1 MRRQVIVGLMIG
13 VAVML
18 GAGFVV
24 WASTQGLLGPSAQAR
39 RFLSLADQAVK
50 RGQPA
55 EAEVKLQSLI
65 TNAPDGPWTDQALLK
80 LGEVY
85 EQQRQLS
92 QARSAYTNLLEH
104 FPNSTLINDAQAR
117 LGRVNVSLLFSSVLT
132 DQDTAYEVKPGDSL
146 GKISEAYHTTVDL
159 LRKANR
165 LDGDIIRPKQKLK
178 IPTGHF
184 HILVDKS
191 QNTLL
196 LTKENQFFKCYT
208 VSTGSNNS
216 TPVGT
221 FKIVNKVPNPV
232 WYHDGLAVP
241 PDDPK
246 NILGT
251 RWMGF
256 DKPAYG
262 IHGTTDPG
270 VLGQQVT
277 AGCVR
282 MKNEG
287 VEELFALIPIGT
299 EVTIVD

>member
-1 MRRQVIVGLMIG
+1 MRRQLIVGLMIG
-13 VAVML
+13 GAVIL

-39 RFLSLADQAVK
+39 RLLSLADQAMK
-50 RGQPA
+50 HGQPA
-55 EAEVKLQSLI
+55 EAEAKLQAI
-65 TNAPDGPWTDQALLK
+65 IANAPEGPWTDQALLK

-85 EQQRQLS
+85 ERQQQLT
-92 QARSAYTNLLEH
+92 QARSVYANLLEH
-104 FPNSTLINDAQAR
+104 FPNSTLINEAQAQ
-117 LGRVNVSLLFSSVLT
+117 LGRVNVSLLLSPTIT
-132 DQDTAYEVKPGDSL
+132 DQDATYEVKPGDNL
-146 GKISEAYHTTVDL
+146 GKISEAYQTTVDL
-159 LRKANR
+159 LRKANN

-196 LTKENQFFKCYT
+196 LTKENQFFKRYV
-208 VSTGSNNS
+208 VSSGTNSS

-221 FKIVNKVPNPV
+221 FKIVNKVLNPV

-241 PDDPK
+241 PEDPK

-270 VLGQQVT
+270 ALGQQVT

-282 MKNEG
+282 MRNEE
-287 VEELFALIPIGT
+287 VEELFALVPIGT